1 MECDHH
7 QHYFYDETDGGVED
21 FFMSTAPSED
31 IWKKFELLPTPPVSP
46 SRTFPTGRSLPTPPA
61 SDRSVWASDD
71 YGVLPLK
78 KLDPLDVFGNLS
90 SVVIKEC
97 MWSSGFNATRV
108 SPRSETHQN
117 ELAHVNAPR
126 VQSAAR
132 QADVQVTRC
141 VNPAAVL
148 NLPVSQSRKTPASSG
163 SESRSDSS
171 DDDDDDDEIDVV
183 TVENRL
189 KKRTRT
195 PITIAVSADPHGPRK
210 KHFHISLHRQQHN
223 YAAPSP
229 ESDDERHRLHASDDD
244 DYDDE
249 EPLGKRAR
257 IDPSLLPAPSSSSSS
272 SSPAT
277 SDSEDS
283 TEQRRNFLERKR
295 RDDLRSR
302 FQMLRN
308 EIPGLSESAKTSKV
322 AILTHATEYLLQLKA
337 RERRQAQERKKLR
350 ARRRLLLRKIGALK
364 KP

>member
-7 QHYFYDETDGGVED
+7 QHYFYDEMDGRVED
-21 FFMSTAPSED
+21 FFTSTAPSED

-46 SRTFPTGRSLPTPPA
+46 SRTFPAGRSSFPLTA
-61 SDRSVWASDD
+61 SERSMWAPDD
-71 YGVLPLK
+71 YGILPLK

-90 SVVIKEC
+90 SVVIKDC

-108 SPRSETHQN
+108 TPRSETHQN
-117 ELAHVNAPR
+117 ELVQVNAPR
-126 VQSAAR
+126 IQSTAR
-132 QADVQVTRC
+132 QTDVQVTRC

-148 NLPVSQSRKTPASSG
+148 NLPVSQSKKTPASSG

-171 DDDDDDDEIDVV
+171 DDDDEDEIDVV

-229 ESDDERHRLHASDDD
+229 ESDDERRLHLGDD
-244 DYDDE
+244 DYDE
-249 EPLGKRAR
+249 EPLDKRTR
-257 IDPSLLPAPSSSSSS
+257 IEPVILSAPSSSSSS
-272 SSPAT
+272 PAS

-308 EIPGLSESAKTSKV
+308 EIPGLSESAKSSKV
-322 AILTHATEYLLQLKA
+322 AILTHATEYLLQLQV

-350 ARRRLLLRKIGALK
+350 ARRQLLLRKLGALK

>member
-1 MECDHH
+1 M
-7 QHYFYDETDGGVED
+7 
-21 FFMSTAPSED
+21 
-31 IWKKFELLPTPPVSP
+31 
-46 SRTFPTGRSLPTPPA
+46 
-61 SDRSVWASDD
+61 WASDD

-90 SVVIKEC
+90 SVVIKDC

-126 VQSAAR
+126 IPSAAR

-141 VNPAAVL
+141 VNPAAIL
-148 NLPVSQSRKTPASSG
+148 NLPVSQSKKTPASSG

-171 DDDDDDDEIDVV
+171 DDDEIDVV

-229 ESDDERHRLHASDDD
+229 ESDDEHHRLRPSDD
-244 DYDDE
+244 DYDEE
-249 EPLGKRAR
+249 EPLGERAR
-257 IDPSLLPAPSSSSSS
+257 VDPPLLSAPSSSSSS

-350 ARRRLLLRKIGALK
+350 ARRQLLLRKISALK

>member
-7 QHYFYDETDGGVED
+7 QHYFYDETDGGIED

-90 SVVIKEC
+90 SVVIKDC
-97 MWSSGFNATRV
+97 MWSSGFSATRV

-141 VNPAAVL
+141 VNPTAVL

-171 DDDDDDDEIDVV
+171 DDDDDEIDVV

-244 DYDDE
+244 DYDE

-350 ARRRLLLRKIGALK
+350 ARRRLLLRKISALK